1 MSSIFPNAERV
12 LAAVGGLALF
22 ALNEVR
28 MFQSLPRL
36 PDPGNGQ
43 THAAS
48 IQIMDAASP
57 VYLSLA
63 DLSVRW
69 GLAGLVVAL
78 CLWALAETFGKQPQ
92 PAE

>member
-1 MSSIFPNAERV
+1 MSSILPNAERV
-12 LAAVGGLALF
+12 LAAVGALALF

-43 THAAS
+43 IHAAS
-48 IQIMDAASP
+48 IQIMDAASSI
-57 VYLSLA
+57 YLSPA

-69 GLAGLVVAL
+69 GLAGLVVVL
-78 CLWALAETFGKQPQ
+78 CLWALAETFGKQPL

>member
-12 LAAVGGLALF
+12 LASVGALALF

-28 MFQSLPRL
+28 MFHALPRL
-36 PDPGNGQ
+36 PEPVSGH

-48 IQIMDAASP
+48 IQLMDAAAP
-57 VYLSLA
+57 VYLSFTDLA
-63 DLSVRW
+63 VRW

-78 CLWALAETFGKQPQ
+78 CLWALAETFGKQQQ
-92 PAE
+92 PAK

>member
-22 ALNEVR
+22 TLNEVR
-28 MFQSLPRL
+28 MFHSLPRL

-63 DLSVRW
+63 DLGVRW
-69 GLAGLVVAL
+69 ALAGLVVAL
-78 CLWALAETFGKQPQ
+78 CIWAVAETFGKQPQ